1 MSATLDIYDQMF
13 SSILQQNLQQN
24 QADSLLDQV
33 PAPKHSKVKAV
44 LKDLQ
49 TRMEEVKGIL
59 KEMNQ
64 DREKVMAKLKT
75 IKVRTVPPPSS
86 LTPVCCFWFHS
97 LNRIFSFH
105 FKTTK

>member
-24 QADSLLDQV
+24 QANYLLDQV
-33 PAPKHSKVKAV
+33 SVPKRFEVKKA
-44 LKDLQ
+44 LQDLQ
-49 TRMEEVKGIL
+49 TGMEMLKRILKQMNQEREEV
-59 KEMNQ
+59 M
-64 DREKVMAKLKT
+64 DKLKN

-86 LTPVCCFWFHS
+86 LTPVCCFWFES
-97 LNRIFSFH
+97 LNGILSFR